1 MDMERIKLILDVFH
15 ASLDVPHTDKIR
27 AEIVEE
33 LKDWN
38 NPPAPEPE
46 VDEPELALERKL

>member
-15 ASLDVPHTDKIR
+15 ATIDVPHTDKIR
-27 AEIVEE
+27 AEIIEE
-33 LKDWN
+33 LKEWN
-38 NPPAPEPE
+38 NPSVAPE